1 MSWNSNKPNTNKSS
15 STSRSGGQGSGA
27 GRGRGPSSSVPS
39 SGVSKQPSSKRFRE
53 GSESGTSSS
62 NITSVD
68 DTNHDLSQL
77 SSLLDQLTKDEEST
91 KKVIEVILGKP
102 SIKTCISEH
111 FMSEISD
118 LHNQIKVLANRM
130 DSMEQYSRRTCLKLS
145 GIPEERG
152 EKTDDIVLRITNQ
165 FILPKEQQ
173 RMELHHICRS
183 HRVGPPRD
191 NKFPRD
197 IIVRFVSYRDKA
209 RVFGN
214 KRNLKNFN
222 QNPSNKY
229 KIYINEALTKPRA
242 QLYYEVRKLVNNRE
256 LDSAWTY
263 DGKIIVKTHKNRKI
277 TIETEEDF
285 RKLQSFIESPNV
297 RSSQELD
304 DFAPLTSTPAANRV

>member
-39 SGVSKQPSSKRFRE
+39 SGASKQPSSKRFRE

-118 LHNQIKVLANRM
+118 LHNQINVLTNRM
-130 DSMEQYSRRTCLKLS
+130 DSMEQYSRRTCW
-145 GIPEERG
+145 
-152 EKTDDIVLRITNQ
+152 
-165 FILPKEQQ
+165 
-173 RMELHHICRS
+173 
-183 HRVGPPRD
+183 
-191 NKFPRD
+191 
-197 IIVRFVSYRDKA
+197 
-209 RVFGN
+209 
-214 KRNLKNFN
+214 NLEYQKN
-222 QNPSNKY
+222 
-229 KIYINEALTKPRA
+229 EG
-242 QLYYEVRKLVNNRE
+242 RKLMT
-256 LDSAWTY
+256 LS
-263 DGKIIVKTHKNRKI
+263 
-277 TIETEEDF
+277 
-285 RKLQSFIESPNV
+285 
-297 RSSQELD
+297 
-304 DFAPLTSTPAANRV
+304 

>member
-39 SGVSKQPSSKRFRE
+39 SGASKQPSSKRFRE

-118 LHNQIKVLANRM
+118 LHNQIKVLTNRM
-130 DSMEQYSRRTCLKLS
+130 DSMEQYSRRTCW
-145 GIPEERG
+145 
-152 EKTDDIVLRITNQ
+152 
-165 FILPKEQQ
+165 
-173 RMELHHICRS
+173 
-183 HRVGPPRD
+183 
-191 NKFPRD
+191 
-197 IIVRFVSYRDKA
+197 
-209 RVFGN
+209 
-214 KRNLKNFN
+214 NLEYQKN
-222 QNPSNKY
+222 
-229 KIYINEALTKPRA
+229 EG
-242 QLYYEVRKLVNNRE
+242 RKLMT
-256 LDSAWTY
+256 LS
-263 DGKIIVKTHKNRKI
+263 
-277 TIETEEDF
+277 
-285 RKLQSFIESPNV
+285 
-297 RSSQELD
+297 
-304 DFAPLTSTPAANRV
+304 

>member
-39 SGVSKQPSSKRFRE
+39 SGASKQPSSKKFRE

-68 DTNHDLSQL
+68 DTNHDLFQL

-118 LHNQIKVLANRM
+118 LHNQINVLTNRM

-145 GIPEERG
+145 GIREERG

-165 FILPKEQQ
+165 FIHNVWNYIISVDHI
-173 RMELHHICRS
+173 ELAHLETTNS
-183 HRVGPPRD
+183 
-191 NKFPRD
+191 
-197 IIVRFVSYRDKA
+197 
-209 RVFGN
+209 
-214 KRNLKNFN
+214 
-222 QNPSNKY
+222 
-229 KIYINEALTKPRA
+229 
-242 QLYYEVRKLVNNRE
+242 RE
-256 LDSAWTY
+256 
-263 DGKIIVKTHKNRKI
+263 I
-277 TIETEEDF
+277 
-285 RKLQSFIESPNV
+285 
-297 RSSQELD
+297 
-304 DFAPLTSTPAANRV
+304 